1 MTDRFKL
8 EEQIMECWGVVDNLR
23 LVYSEEY
30 QDATEDVKL
39 NILIGLADL
48 YDLKFQILQAT
59 MEQLIRERKLT

>member
-39 NILIGLADL
+39 NILVGLADL

>member
-39 NILIGLADL
+39 NILIGLVDL
-48 YDLKFQILQAT
+48 YDLKFQILQTT

>member
-30 QDATEDVKL
+30 QGATEDVKL
-39 NILIGLADL
+39 NILVGLADL

-59 MEQLIRERKLT
+59 MEQLIKERKLT

>member
-8 EEQIMECWGVVDNLR
+8 EEQIMECWGVVDNLKL
-23 LVYSEEY
+23 LVSDEFQGSSEDN
-30 QDATEDVKL
+30 QL

-48 YDLKFQILQAT
+48 YDLKFQILQTT

>member
-30 QDATEDVKL
+30 QGATEDVKL

-59 MEQLIRERKLT
+59 MEQLIRGRKLT